1 MGSNFRLRDRSV
13 ILEFLET
20 DRGYAGYAIGDLER
34 GMFEQCDWYGARA
47 GARGAAG
54 RLKALVLVFH
64 GFWPPVLFLMGAA
77 GALAKVL
84 PGVALP
90 ARVYLNCR
98 DEHLEAASS
107 VCTWSELTP
116 MWRMVFAGRV
126 RGVAPEGCIPLG
138 PADAGRLARLYAAG
152 GGEAF
157 NPAQMEHGVYWGVV
171 QGDRIV
177 AAAGTHLVSDTH
189 GVAAIGNVF
198 THPDLRG
205 RGLGRAVTGAVLADL
220 GSRGIR
226 TVILNVSQSNAV
238 AVRMYERLGFKRH
251 CAFVEGAAQVREGL

>member
-1 MGSNFRLRDRSV
+1 
-13 ILEFLET
+13 
-20 DRGYAGYAIGDLER
+20 
-34 GMFEQCDWYGARA
+34 
-47 GARGAAG
+47 
-54 RLKALVLVFH
+54 
-64 GFWPPVLFLMGAA
+64 
-77 GALAKVL
+77 
-84 PGVALP
+84 
-90 ARVYLNCR
+90 
-98 DEHLEAASS
+98 
-107 VCTWSELTP
+107 
-116 MWRMVFAGRV
+116 
-126 RGVAPEGCIPLG
+126 
-138 PADAGRLARLYAAG
+138 
-152 GGEAF
+152 
-157 NPAQMEHGVYWGVV
+157 MEHGVYWGVV